1 MREREEGRETEKR
14 RRHEEEGRR
23 RRRIFFFSPWISELD
38 GKHDL
43 S

>member
-38 GKHDL
+38 GKRDL